1 MPIHARHVGATIH
14 RAFTLP
20 TPFLT
25 GRWLVAI
32 PETYATV
39 PASLGR
45 LLDAIQTAGVPPRVT
60 FEFLKTLGFKSSNDH
75 TMIQVLKAI
84 GFVDSNGAP
93 TTTYKE
99 YRDPNRGPRVLADAL
114 RSAYADLFLANT
126 KANEQSAD
134 KLKGII
140 ATKTSKGERV
150 VAEIARTFQAL
161 AKKADFAGFG
171 GDLGAGA
178 SAEVTST
185 APLEPSTQAT
195 SATAG
200 RPTTAATFHYNI
212 QIHLPTTTDI
222 TVYNA
227 IFRSLREHLL

>member
-1 MPIHARHVGATIH
+1 
-14 RAFTLP
+14 
-20 TPFLT
+20 
-25 GRWLVAI
+25 VAI

-39 PASLGR
+39 PASIGR
-45 LLDAIQTAGVPPRVT
+45 FLDAIQTAGVPPRVT
-60 FEFLKTLGFKSSNDH
+60 FEFLKTLGFKSSNDR

-84 GFVDSNGAP
+84 GFVDANGAP
-93 TTTYKE
+93 TSLYKE
-99 YRDPNRGPRVLADAL
+99 YRDPSRGPRVLAQAL
-114 RSAYADLFLANT
+114 RGAYADLFLAHT
-126 KANEQSAD
+126 KANELTAD

-161 AKKADFAGFG
+161 AKKADFSGAV
-171 GDLGAGA
+171 DLGPVEEGDDNPSNIQGEGA
-178 SAEVTST
+178 
-185 APLEPSTQAT
+185 APPPAPPPPR
-195 SATAG
+195 ATAG
-200 RPTTAATFHYNI
+200 AAFHYNL